1 MISLTIAIPTYDRPE
16 QLTKTVRAVF
26 DAGFPDCV
34 ELLILDNAS
43 PVAAKAI
50 LEERLPACASRV
62 TFLRNVGNIGLAA
75 NVLRC
80 FEHARGKW
88 VWVLSDDDT
97 PLPAAVK
104 TALLATERAIP
115 SDVLL
120 KFNSANGGHA
130 AEHARIANIEELA
143 IRCRDTGFYSNLLFI
158 SSSVFRTEVMRRHL
172 STGYHW
178 GYSIAPHIA
187 ILLTCI
193 PAGATVSIVPS
204 SLVEHGVAEKKDQW
218 NRSRLVTG
226 FTSLAEI
233 ESSEQFA
240 RIAMPGIA
248 MHYVGGRL
256 IRSMVR
262 DFFADTGRP
271 SQYWQMH
278 YLRLAS
284 VTGGWTGW
292 MAIQLAWM
300 LPHLVWVSPLRKAM
314 QKFIRPYSALDGLS
328 RS

>member
-1 MISLTIAIPTYDRPE
+1 
-16 QLTKTVRAVF
+16 
-26 DAGFPDCV
+26 
-34 ELLILDNAS
+34 LLIVDNAS
-43 PVAAKAI
+43 PIAAKAI
-50 LEERLPACASRV
+50 LQERLPASVGHV
-62 TFLRNVGNIGLAA
+62 TFIRNVGNIGLAA

-80 FEHARGKW
+80 FEHARGEW

-97 PLPAAVK
+97 PLPAAIK
-104 TALLATERAIP
+104 TALDAMESAIP

-120 KFNSANGGHA
+120 KFNSANGGYA
-130 AEHARIANIEELA
+130 AERARVANIEELA

-158 SSSVFRTEVMRRHL
+158 SSGLFRTEVFRRHL

-178 GYSIAPHIA
+178 SYSIAPHIA

-193 PAGATVSIVPS
+193 VEGATVGIVPF

-218 NRSRLVTG
+218 NRARVVTG

-233 ESSEQFA
+233 ENSELFA
-240 RIAMPGIA
+240 RVAMPRIA
-248 MHYVGGRL
+248 MHYVGGRFM
-256 IRSMVR
+256 RSMVR

-271 SQYWQMH
+271 SEYWRMH

-292 MAIQLAWM
+292 TVSQLAWM
-300 LPHLVWVSPLRKAM
+300 LPNLARLSPLRKALR
-314 QKFIRPYSALDGLS
+314 KYIRPHSALDGLS